1 MGVIGFRKA
10 KCKDCYKC
18 VRLCEVKAIRIK
30 DEHAQFVAS
39 ECVECGQCLEACPQN
54 AITFIKDI
62 QWIKSMVKNG
72 RRPLYLWHRHT
83 WCIWRCRSNQMA
95 AALHQLG
102 FTYVH
107 ETAEAA
113 G

>member
-62 QWIKSMVKNG
+62 LPPSG
-72 RRPLYLWHRHT
+72 
-83 WCIWRCRSNQMA
+83 SD
-95 AALHQLG
+95 LHLQIHPG
-102 FTYVH
+102 TPAP
-107 ETAEAA
+107 EIQQSSPGSSPWT
-113 G
+113 

>member
-39 ECVECGQCLEACPQN
+39 ECVECGKCEQHCPQGIAVRKELKQVVRHMEN
-54 AITFIKDI
+54 PVYKVIAFFAKDMF
-62 QWIKSMVKNG
+62 KK
-72 RRPLYLWHRHT
+72 
-83 WCIWRCRSNQMA
+83 
-95 AALHQLG
+95 
-102 FTYVH
+102 
-107 ETAEAA
+107 
-113 G
+113 

>member
-62 QWIKSMVKNG
+62 QWIKSMVKN
-72 RRPLYLWHRHT
+72 REKTVVSLAPAYLGYLEMQIRT
-83 WCIWRCRSNQMA
+83 RWRQPFISWD
-95 AALHQLG
+95 LHS
-102 FTYVH
+102 T
-107 ETAEAA
+107 
-113 G
+113 

>member
-39 ECVECGQCLEACPQN
+39 ECVECGQCLEP
-54 AITFIKDI
+54 
-62 QWIKSMVKNG
+62 V
-72 RRPLYLWHRHT
+72 HRMQSHLSRIFSGSSP
-83 WCIWRCRSNQMA
+83 W
-95 AALHQLG
+95 
-102 FTYVH
+102 
-107 ETAEAA
+107 
-113 G
+113 